1 MRAHQLQVVRD
12 VKALLKRTALK
23 PVEAG
28 VTRALHLHE
37 PAVHSLWQGAERR
50 GKPSSQLTWIAPGAS
65 AHLLNLTLMPNEL
78 WLFLER
84 GLNGIARVADI
95 CNTYIPE
102 MSILLPTPAGGT
114 LRREHWSFTQLRP
127 EMGERAQSLKA
138 LLMSPRTAMG
148 SNPRNSEAP
157 SRTPSIVPDAEH
169 GRWLW
174 AESSN
179 VKARKQHRYRWGWA
193 ICFRLGIPARAH
205 SSCGLRAPRNRVR
218 APCEASPWPRSS
230 GPPWGHSARLAARHI
245 ASVTTRVDLAA
256 TACAMTRVQ
265 VRVAL
270 RHSCSKRKPKGLCT

>member
-1 MRAHQLQVVRD
+1 MSQRFTPCG
-12 VKALLKRTALK
+12 KARSG
-23 PVEAG
+23 VEN
-28 VTRALHLHE
+28 L
-37 PAVHSLWQGAERR
+37 PANSPA
-50 GKPSSQLTWIAPGAS
+50 IAPGAS

-95 CNTYIPE
+95 CSTYIPE
-102 MSILLPTPAGGT
+102 MSILLPTPAGGS

-179 VKARKQHRYRWGWA
+179 VKARKQHRYRWG
-193 ICFRLGIPARAH
+193 FGILFSTRKSGAPIHRADV
-205 SSCGLRAPRNRVR
+205 VR
-218 APCEASPWPRSS
+218 REIES
-230 GPPWGHSARLAARHI
+230 GRHARHRRGHGLL
-245 ASVTTRVDLAA
+245 VYRGGTRRDLPPA
-256 TACAMTRVQ
+256 T
-265 VRVAL
+265 L
-270 RHSCSKRKPKGLCT
+270 PL